1 MTDAASGP
9 LVGRLYLVADSGE
22 IARRRPLVTA
32 GRLVEAWPDLYARGE
47 FWMGESAK
55 ALLDGAGT
63 PLPAKL
69 ELDAAAVPVYYG
81 PRLCDI
87 DSLPAEESLQTRVL
101 SAHGIAAAWITLDR
115 FGERTQYEPKS
126 PADPVFYL
134 RRPGGS
140 AAHVWRLFQSRRE
153 ASVYMGEYFGAD
165 PEARPWAEGIAA
177 GTWDEMIERHA
188 THR

>member
-22 IARRRPLVTA
+22 IARRRPLVPA
-32 GRLVEAWPDLYARGE
+32 GRLVEAWPDLHTRGE

-87 DSLPAEESLQTRVL
+87 DSLPADESRV
-101 SAHGIAAAWITLDR
+101 A
-115 FGERTQYEPKS
+115 Q
-126 PADPVFYL
+126 L
-134 RRPGGS
+134 RDEVVELLTSMVRHRQAGAFRGLCAGGHRAGPG
-140 AAHVWRLFQSRRE
+140 
-153 ASVYMGEYFGAD
+153 
-165 PEARPWAEGIAA
+165 
-177 GTWDEMIERHA
+177 
-188 THR
+188 

>member
-1 MTDAASGP
+1 M
-9 LVGRLYLVADSGE
+9 ADGGE
-22 IARRRPLVTA
+22 IARRRPLVPR

-55 ALLDGAGT
+55 ALLDGTGK

-81 PRLCDI
+81 PQLRDI
-87 DSLPAEESLQTRVL
+87 DSLPAEESLLTRVL
-101 SAHGIAAAWITLDR
+101 SAHGISAAWITPDR
-115 FGERTQYEPKS
+115 FGEGNQYQPQT

-140 AAHVWRLFQSRRE
+140 VAHVWRLFRSRRE
-153 ASVYMGEYFGAD
+153 ASVYMAEYFGAD
-165 PEARPWAEGIAA
+165 SEGRQWAEGLGA

-188 THR
+188 THE

>member
-1 MTDAASGP
+1 MGS
-9 LVGRLYLVADSGE
+9 LFLIADGAE
-22 IARRRPLVTA
+22 ITRRRPLVPA

-47 FWMGESAK
+47 FWVGESAK
-55 ALLDGAGT
+55 ALLDGTGA
-63 PLPAKL
+63 PLPARL

-87 DSLPAEESLQTRVL
+87 ESLPAEESLQTRVL
-101 SAHGIAAAWITLDR
+101 SAHGLAAAWITLDR
-115 FGERTQYEPKS
+115 FGERSQYEPKS

-153 ASVYMGEYFGAD
+153 AWVYLGEYFGDD
-165 PEARPWAEGIAA
+165 PEGRQWADALPAATWEDLIARYAI
-177 GTWDEMIERHA
+177 H
-188 THR
+188 H

>member
-1 MTDAASGP
+1 VP
-9 LVGRLYLVADSGE
+9 
-22 IARRRPLVTA
+22 A
-32 GRLVEAWPDLYARGE
+32 GRLVEAWPDLYVRGE
-47 FWMGESAK
+47 FWMGESSK
-55 ALLDGAGT
+55 TLLDGNGT

-81 PRLCDI
+81 PRLCDV

-101 SAHGIAAAWITLDR
+101 SAHGIAAAWITLDG
-115 FGERTQYEPKS
+115 FGERNQYEPKS

-153 ASVYMGEYFGAD
+153 ASVYMAEYFGND
-165 PEARPWAEGIAA
+165 PEGRQWADELPVA
-177 GTWDEMIERHA
+177 TWDEMIARHA
-188 THR
+188 TQG